1 MAQTAPI
8 SITAEMARGHR
19 LRAHNLA
26 APLPPGAYAQAAAA
40 CGLQNSPPGA
50 FETALFARVQGASMA
65 GIHRA
70 LYEEKS
76 LLQAWSFRG
85 VPAVF
90 PTQDS
95 DVFLCALKGR
105 AHEQPWIYTRGITL
119 ALERLGLTVQQ
130 LWPLVESAA
139 RECLRGCAVTG
150 KPALDTAV
158 AALAAPHLP
167 AEAQPVW
174 NSPSPY
180 GRPDVQTLGGAA
192 VSFLLRPCAFE
203 RLVVFGRREG
213 ALPTFTSPKAWLGRP
228 LPPPRADAA
237 LQLVRR
243 FLHCYGP
250 ATPAALQSWL
260 GACPAQAKRMWAAA
274 APEMQPVKLA
284 GRTAWMLAQD
294 VPALPDAAPGQPQ
307 LLLLGPHDPY
317 LDVHSPHEKALLLPA
332 AALHKAVWQTVS
344 NPGVL
349 LKEGAIAGV
358 WRQKAQGKSLS
369 LSFTLFAP
377 LSPAERACAVALA
390 QRYAAFRGQRLA
402 ACTLEN

>member
-1 MAQTAPI
+1 M
-8 SITAEMARGHR
+8 RK
-19 LRAHNLA
+19 
-26 APLPPGAYAQAAAA
+26 
-40 CGLQNSPPGA
+40 
-50 FETALFARVQGASMA
+50 
-65 GIHRA
+65 
-70 LYEEKS
+70 KS

-85 VPAVF
+85 APAVF
-90 PTQDS
+90 PHAGQRRVPVRPEGAGHTS
-95 DVFLCALKGR
+95 SRGFIRAASPFAL
-105 AHEQPWIYTRGITL
+105 Q
-119 ALERLGLTVQQ
+119 RLGLTVQQ

-139 RECLRGCAVTG
+139 EECLRGCAVTG
-150 KPALDTAV
+150 KPALDAAV

-213 ALPTFTSPKAWLGRP
+213 RAAHVHLAKGVAGQALSSA
-228 LPPPRADAA
+228 RADAA

-260 GACPAQAKRMWAAA
+260 GACPAQAKAHVGRRSA
-274 APEMQPVKLA
+274 EMQPVKLA

-317 LDVHSPHEKALLLPA
+317 LDVHSPHEKALLLPD
-332 AALHKAVWQTVS
+332 AALHKAVWQTIS

-349 LKEGAIAGV
+349 LKEGSLQACGAKDAG
-358 WRQKAQGKSLS
+358 QKPFAF
-369 LSFTLFAP
+369 SFTLFAL